1 MKTLER
7 NMGKESIHID
17 ISSHIS
23 NASLARYTKPMYN
36 ARIDRLQLERYSFG
50 EGHQTQL
57 PQRKIQ
63 RLSTASTKAG
73 TGYRT

>member
-17 ISSHIS
+17 VSSHIS
-23 NASLARYTKPMYN
+23 NASLAQYTKPMYN

-50 EGHQTQL
+50 EGHQT
-57 PQRKIQ
+57 
-63 RLSTASTKAG
+63 
-73 TGYRT
+73 